1 MNNIAATSPTVMLA
15 SAWASDRQS
24 CHLIPILDQ
33 YEPKAVSKTSPPCG
47 TKHIENFG
55 VFRNGLLMDK
65 LWMKFTIMLKFI
77 KGMFIINESGIN
89 AYFNNRISTGQK
101 L

>member
-1 MNNIAATSPTVMLA
+1 
-15 SAWASDRQS
+15 
-24 CHLIPILDQ
+24 
-33 YEPKAVSKTSPPCG
+33 
-47 TKHIENFG
+47 
-55 VFRNGLLMDK
+55 MDK